1 MGMISWTIAGL
12 IWIGFAAFT
21 ESVRRRSLRDG
32 DPRTGLALVLLR
44 MFVRVVHRLR
54 VSGAE
59 HALAGRAAGP
69 MVVVANH
76 TSSVDPLLIQSACP
90 FEIRWLMAEDMRTRR
105 LEPMLDWAGVIAV
118 DRRTGSGAG
127 LRPALRALRAGEVV
141 GVFPEGGIA
150 RAGAGRLSFQ
160 IGVGVLIAR
169 SGARA
174 LPICISGTP
183 AARSVWAGIVTP
195 SRSRLTIGEP
205 IEFPPDAEPGDIVRA
220 LEDRIG
226 SLSGA
231 GGERKD

>member
-1 MGMISWTIAGL
+1 MISWTIAGL

-21 ESVRRRSLRDG
+21 ESVRRCSLRDG

-44 MFVRVVHRLR
+44 LFVRVVHRLR
-54 VSGAE
+54 VSGLE
-59 HALAGRAAGP
+59 HARAGRAGP

-76 TSSVDPLLIQSACP
+76 TSSVDPMLIQSACP
-90 FEIRWLMAEDMRTRR
+90 FEIRWLMAEDMRTRA

-118 DRRTGSGAG
+118 DRRSGSGAG

-141 GVFPEGGIA
+141 GVFPEGGIP
-150 RAGAGRLSFQ
+150 RAGAGRMSFQ
-160 IGVGVLIAR
+160 IGVGMLIAR

-174 LPICISGTP
+174 LPIYISGTP

-195 SRSRLTIGEP
+195 SRSRLTIGAP
-205 IEFPPDAEPGDIVRA
+205 IDFPPDAEPGDIVRT